1 MKKDEQKKVIYVIT
15 VCMIGAVVICCVP
28 CLFHLFLS

>member
-15 VCMIGAVVICCVP
+15 VCMICSAVICCIP
-28 CLFHLFLS
+28 YLFHLFLS